1 MCAPDAYSE
10 RGPYDVILELVGA
23 PNLPGDLA
31 ALATGGRVAVIG
43 VGAGATAEVNLL
55 QLMSTRGRIH
65 GSTLRARPLEEK
77 GVAARAV
84 ERSVLPLLANGELR
98 VPIAA
103 EFPMADVEAAYE
115 RFAAGAKL
123 GKVVLVAGESARGE
137 LTQRSL

>member
-1 MCAPDAYSE
+1 M
-10 RGPYDVILELVGA
+10 
-23 PNLPGDLA
+23 
-31 ALATGGRVAVIG
+31 IG
-43 VGAGATAEVNLL
+43 VGAGATAEINLL

-84 ERSVLPLLANGELR
+84 ERSVLPLLASRELR

-123 GKVVLVAGESARGE
+123 GKVVLVGGES
-137 LTQRSL
+137 